1 MKKAIIILI
10 TIIITINF
18 TIPCGN
24 SDNKDNYYPLFTT
37 VINVENDIVTLEDNN
52 GFTWEFEGAEDWIVG
67 DICTCIMNDN
77 GTEKIFDD
85 VIVQTR
91 YDGTK

>member
-1 MKKAIIILI
+1 MKKVIIIL
-10 TIIITINF
+10 TIIIVTINF

-24 SDNKDNYYPLFTT
+24 ADNKNNYYPLFTT
-37 VINVENDIVTLEDNN
+37 VVNVENDIVTLEDNN
-52 GFTWEFEGAEDWIVG
+52 GFTWEFEGAEDWAVG

-85 VIVQTR
+85 AIVQTR
-91 YDGTK
+91 YNGTR